1 MYHRDDMGAER
12 TKLVLMVEHAENATV
27 TQACS
32 CKTSGAFSP
41 MATMLQLGLKRWG
54 VTLASKA

>member
-1 MYHRDDMGAER
+1 MGAER

-41 MATMLQLGLKRWG
+41 MATMLQLSLKRWG